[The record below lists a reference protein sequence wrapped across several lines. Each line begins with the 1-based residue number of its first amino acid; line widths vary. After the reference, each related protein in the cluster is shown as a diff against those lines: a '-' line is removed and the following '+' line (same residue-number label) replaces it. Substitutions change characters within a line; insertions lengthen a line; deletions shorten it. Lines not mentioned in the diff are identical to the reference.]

1 MKLSQFQP
9 VKTTAT
15 QPEEYFF
22 LEEEMKTKALELL
35 NEQKEYLP
43 PFDFKELADGIR
55 YSLGYS
61 QGDGVS
67 FSKWKTE
74 THEIIKTTS
83 RYDHERTFFV
93 ESSDNDSYETDE
105 KSTEIL
111 RTICKQL
118 EAFWYAIIE
127 QDDTYQNQ
135 LNTLALFERTH
146 NIRKDLSDYLTTK
159 DDTTAT
165 IIWYYDN
172 TPIYVEDIDLTEST
186 ETITNT
192 FYS

>member
-1 MKLSQFQP
+1 MKLSQLQP

-15 QPEEYFF
+15 QSEEYFF
-22 LEEEMKTKALELL
+22 LEEEMNIRAIELL
-35 NEQKEYLP
+35 NEQKENLP

-67 FSKWKTE
+67 FSKGKTE

-83 RYDHERTFFV
+83 RYNHERTFFV
-93 ESSDNDSYETDE
+93 ESSGNETDE

-118 EAFWYAIIE
+118 EAFGYSLIE
-127 QDDTYQNQ
+127 QEDTYHNQ

-146 NIRKDLSDYLTTK
+146 NIQKDLSEYLTTK
-159 DDTTAT
+159 DNQTAT

-172 TPIYVEDIDLTEST
+172 TPVYVEDIELTEST

-192 FYS
+192 FYF

>member
-1 MKLSQFQP
+1 MKLSQLQP
-9 VKTTAT
+9 VNTTAT

-43 PFDFKELADGIR
+43 PFDFKELADGIQ

-61 QGDGVS
+61 QGDGAS
-67 FSKWKTE
+67 FSKGKTK

-83 RYDHERTFFV
+83 RYEHEHTFFV
-93 ESSDNDSYETDE
+93 ESSKNDSYETDE

-118 EAFWYAIIE
+118 EAFWYSLIE
-127 QDDTYQNQ
+127 QEDTYHNQ
-135 LNTLALFERTH
+135 LNTLELFKRTY
-146 NIRKDLSDYLTTK
+146 NIRKDLSEYLTTK

-165 IIWYYDN
+165 IIWYFN
-172 TPIYVEDIDLTEST
+172 STPVYVEDIELTEAT

-192 FYS
+192 FFS